1 MAIYNLGKALRI
13 GFEFFLILF
22 DTLLSLIFA
31 IQFTNLF
38 IVVVEVTYR
47 LIGLFIP
54 HFCIAFSNNL
64 IHFGKLFFVGN
75 DIILCH
81 GHDALVVLL
90 NHVHIG
96 IELGTIDALYLE
108 TVYITL
114 FEELTRHRFLYCDS
128 RITVLIAILIISTFY
143 NLHNRQIL
151 EFRQLS
157 LTQTLGSIGKNK
169 SSRLTLIIHP
179 YIGHELIVGIVPI
192 IIAHMFLHE
201 RWLCG
206 LVKRLG
212 EHCRVWQVTGNLIV
226 DILTQFVC
234 TEIEI
239 SCIFKRTINLLVTR
253 KRVFV

>member
-1 MAIYNLGKALRI
+1 M
-13 GFEFFLILF
+13 
-22 DTLLSLIFA
+22 
-31 IQFTNLF
+31 
-38 IVVVEVTYR
+38 V
-47 LIGLFIP
+47 GLFVP
-54 HFCIAFSNNL
+54 GLCIALGNGF
-64 IHFGKLFFVGN
+64 IHCGKLLLISGN
-75 DIILCH
+75 ILLGHCH
-81 GHDALVVLL
+81 NALVVLF

-108 TVYITL
+108 TVHITL
-114 FEELTRHRFLYCDS
+114 FEELSRHRLFYCDCS
-128 RITVLIAILIISTFY
+128 IAELITLIIVSAFN
-143 NLHNRQIL
+143 NLHNRQVL
-151 EFRQLS
+151 EFRHLS
-157 LTQTLGSIGKNK
+157 LAQAIGSIGKVCFK
-169 SSRLTLIIHP
+169 SNRFYSL
-179 YIGHELIVGIVPI
+179 YACHELIVGIVPI

-212 EHCRVWQVTGNLIV
+212 EYASVRQVTGNLIV